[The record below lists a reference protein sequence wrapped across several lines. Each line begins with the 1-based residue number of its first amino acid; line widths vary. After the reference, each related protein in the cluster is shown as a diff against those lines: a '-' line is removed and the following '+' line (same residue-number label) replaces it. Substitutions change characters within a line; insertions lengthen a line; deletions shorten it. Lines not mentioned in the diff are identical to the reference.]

1 MDKIGNGRRSNY
13 DSPRW
18 EAQGRGHLPEIIIFN
33 FWAFPGFLGEE
44 PERHDRVRPQ
54 RGTRQVGSEEIQRGQ
69 LGRTGQDAEGWRD
82 RRVRCRDGAQSLPEG
97 GSGVLRQHLGFFVVL
112 KQSGFRESLSLPT
125 SLVLRGLVNRG
136 TPLVPLTLSLKTLMV
151 NLLFLMVIAVAYHSY
166 LSAFLAVTIPTD
178 SINSFEDVVANG
190 KTLTLWGGG

>member
-1 MDKIGNGRRSNY
+1 M
-13 DSPRW
+13 
-18 EAQGRGHLPEIIIFN
+18 
-33 FWAFPGFLGEE
+33 
-44 PERHDRVRPQ
+44 
-54 RGTRQVGSEEIQRGQ
+54 
-69 LGRTGQDAEGWRD
+69 
-82 RRVRCRDGAQSLPEG
+82 
-97 GSGVLRQHLGFFVVL
+97 L

-166 LSAFLAVTIPTD
+166 LNAFLAVTIPTD